1 MRAIILA
8 AGVARRLYPLT
19 FDKPKCLLEVA
30 GQPILD
36 YQVKALKRV
45 GISEATIVVGYYK
58 SMIINHLK
66 TSFDEFEFNFVN
78 NPHFFETNT
87 SYSLHLCEDVLR
99 EGECL
104 LMNGDVLYP
113 VELLQRVL
121 DDDKDNVLA
130 VEAKQCGKEEVKVIE
145 GADERIVAIGKE
157 LIEENSLGEFIG
169 VAKLSEVFNSQLAD
183 SLSQLIEAGGKADYF
198 EAAIH
203 PLLAKI
209 ELHYV
214 DVSDLPC
221 IEIDFVEDLDKAAEL
236 ATSDL
241 FKSQR

>member
-36 YQVKALKRV
+36 YQVKALKQV
-45 GISEATIVVGYYK
+45 GISKATIVVGYYK
-58 SMIINHLK
+58 GMIINHLK
-66 TSFDEFEFNFVN
+66 TNFDEFEFNFVN

-121 DDDKDNVLA
+121 DDEKDNVLA
-130 VEAKQCGKEEVKVIE
+130 VEVKQCGKEEVKVIE

-157 LIEENSLGEFIG
+157 LIQENSLGEFIG
-169 VAKLSEVFNSQLAD
+169 VAKLSEAFNSQFTD

-203 PLLAKI
+203 PLLAKMQ
-209 ELHYV
+209 LHYV

-221 IEIDFVEDLDKAAEL
+221 IEIDFLEDLDKAAEL